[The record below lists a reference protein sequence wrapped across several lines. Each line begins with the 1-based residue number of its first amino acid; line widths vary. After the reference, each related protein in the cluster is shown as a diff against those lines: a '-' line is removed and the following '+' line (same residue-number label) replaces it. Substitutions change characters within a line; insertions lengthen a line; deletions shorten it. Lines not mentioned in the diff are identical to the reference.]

1 MSYKARNQWLYFG
14 ILDFILFLFISGCL
28 LHHTDDKIS
37 KAPLGLLAIL
47 FNNSNPYLN
56 SAELYDPAT
65 QSFSFVKN
73 SLNFPRYHH
82 TSSILQDG
90 RVVITGG
97 YYPYFESYLLDQIEI
112 YDPNLDTFQ
121 NSTQNLL
128 MPRNLHTA
136 TLLQDGTILITGGRC
151 LSDSPATNKTEI
163 FDPQTQ
169 TSTWAGNLNI
179 ARCRHQSVLLS
190 DGKVLVVGGVD
201 PISGNGILPV
211 EVYDPV
217 SKTFSLKGNLL
228 QPRYN
233 FSVLAPNLGNPI
245 LIGGVNYSS
254 ATNSYSTLSETERFN
269 EVTGL
274 LSVGPSLRKPLRSF
288 TANLLQDGK
297 ILITGGSNEDGT
309 SDSIQILDTTFTEIS
324 PKMSVSR
331 QFHTGTVL
339 NNGNVLIAGGRT
351 SNVVHLEAEV
361 FDPNSNSLSSTGSLF
376 QQRYDATSHPL
387 QNGKVLI
394 LGGRSSY

>member
-1 MSYKARNQWLYFG
+1 MSYRLGNLRFYFG
-14 ILDFILFLFISGCL
+14 ISCFILFFFISGCL

-37 KAPLGLLAIL
+37 KAPLGFLAIL
-47 FNNSNPYLN
+47 FSNSNPYLN

-65 QSFSFVKN
+65 RGFSFVQN

-82 TSSILQDG
+82 TSSILQDE

-97 YYPYFESYLLDQIEI
+97 YYPYIESYLLDQIEI
-112 YDPNLDTFQ
+112 YDPNSNTFQ

-128 MPRNLHTA
+128 MPRNLHSA

-169 TSTWAGNLNI
+169 TSTWTGNLNI

-190 DGKVLVVGGVD
+190 DGKVLIAGGVD

-211 EVYDPV
+211 EVYDPI

-233 FSVLAPNLGNPI
+233 FSALVPNMGNPI

-254 ATNSYSTLSETERFN
+254 TTNSFSTLSETERFD

-274 LSVGPSLRKPLRSF
+274 LSAGPSLRKPLRSF
-288 TANLLQDGK
+288 TANVLQDGR
-297 ILITGGSNEDGT
+297 IFITGGSNEDGT
-309 SDSIQILDTTFTEIS
+309 SDSIQILDSTFTEIS
-324 PKMSVSR
+324 SKMFVSR

-339 NNGNVLIAGGRT
+339 NNGYVLIAGGRT
-351 SNVVHLEAEV
+351 SNIVHSEAEV
-361 FDPNSNSLSSTGSLF
+361 FDPNSNSLSSTGSLL
-376 QQRYDATSHPL
+376 QKRYDATSNLL